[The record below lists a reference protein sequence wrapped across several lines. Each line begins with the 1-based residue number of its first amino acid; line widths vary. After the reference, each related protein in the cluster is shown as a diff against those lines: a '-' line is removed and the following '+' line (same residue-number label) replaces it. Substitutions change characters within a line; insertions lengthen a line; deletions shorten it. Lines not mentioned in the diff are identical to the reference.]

1 MRRFAVA
8 LAFVVAVAA
17 VTAGSAGSRT
27 SKSAFAVS
35 VEPSV
40 SAASN
45 GLTLETD
52 LEGTF
57 NVANKVANGSG
68 SYSLMAGTT
77 LVDNGTFR
85 LTRLVAFQFYGCGEV
100 TTPDGPVTLPP
111 DFCGGRALFAVHATS
126 SSTGEQTDGLYE
138 VNCQIHDPG
147 GQAPPGT
154 SEGIKVNARGVN
166 FNKHV
171 TGDNLFMMLP

>member
-27 SKSAFAVS
+27 SKSAFEVL
-35 VEPSV
+35 VEPTT

-45 GLTLETD
+45 GLTLDTD
-52 LEGTF
+52 LKGTF
-57 NVANKVANGSG
+57 NVADKSASGSG
-68 SYSLMAGTT
+68 SYSVMAGTT
-77 LVDNGTFR
+77 VVDSGSFT

-100 TTPDGPVTLPP
+100 DTPDGPVTLPP
-111 DFCGGRALFAVHATS
+111 ELCGGRALFAFHAI

-138 VNCQIHDPG
+138 VNCQLHDPG

-154 SEGIKVNARGVN
+154 SEGIKANARGVN

-171 TGDNLFMMLP
+171 TGDNLLTMLP

>member
-8 LAFVVAVAA
+8 LAFLLVVAAIS
-17 VTAGSAGSRT
+17 AGTAGSRT
-27 SKSAFAVS
+27 SRSTFAVI
-35 VEPSV
+35 VEPTTT
-40 SAASN
+40 AASN
-45 GLTLETD
+45 GLTLQSE
-52 LEGTF
+52 LEGSF
-57 NVANKVANGSG
+57 DVADKTASGSG
-68 SYSLMAGTT
+68 TFSLMAGATV
-77 LVDNGTFR
+77 LDSGTFT

-111 DFCGGRALFAVHATS
+111 ELCGGRAIFAFRATS
-126 SSTGEQTDGLYE
+126 SLTSEQVAGLYE

-154 SEGIKVNARGVN
+154 SEGIKANARGIN

-171 TGDNLFMMLP
+171 TGDNLFVMTP

>member
-8 LAFVVAVAA
+8 LAFVIAVAA
-17 VTAGSAGSRT
+17 VTAGSGGSRT
-27 SKSAFAVS
+27 SKSAFEVL
-35 VEPSV
+35 VEPTT

-45 GLTLETD
+45 GLTLETE
-52 LEGTF
+52 LEGAF
-57 NVANKVANGSG
+57 NVADKTASGSG
-68 SYSLMAGTT
+68 SYSVMAGTT
-77 LVDNGTFR
+77 AVDSGTFK

-100 TTPDGPVTLPP
+100 DTPDGPITLPP
-111 DFCGGRALFAVHATS
+111 DLCGGRALFAFHAI
-126 SSTGEQTDGLYE
+126 SSTGEQTTGLYE

-154 SEGIKVNARGVN
+154 SEGIKANARGIN

-171 TGDNLFMMLP
+171 TGDNLLTMLP

>member
-8 LAFVVAVAA
+8 LAFLLAIAA

-27 SKSAFAVS
+27 SKLAFEVF
-35 VEPSV
+35 VEPTIT
-40 SAASN
+40 AASN
-45 GLTLETD
+45 GLTLETE
-52 LEGTF
+52 LEGSF
-57 NVANKVANGSG
+57 NVANKTASGSG

-77 LVDNGTFR
+77 VLDSGTFT

-100 TTPDGPVTLPP
+100 TTPEGPISLPP
-111 DFCGGRALFAVHATS
+111 DFCGGRVIFAFHATS
-126 SSTGEQTDGLYE
+126 ASTGEQTDGLYE

-154 SEGIKVNARGVN
+154 SEGVKANARGIN

-171 TGDNLFMMLP
+171 TATTSS

>member
-1 MRRFAVA
+1 MRRFSVA
-8 LAFVVAVAA
+8 LAFLLAVAA

-27 SKSAFAVS
+27 SKSAFDVS
-35 VEPSV
+35 VEPTTT
-40 SAASN
+40 AAAR
-45 GLTLETD
+45 GLTLESE
-52 LEGTF
+52 LEGSF
-57 NVANKVANGSG
+57 NVANKTATGDG
-68 SYSLMAGTT
+68 TYSVMAGATV
-77 LVDNGTFR
+77 LDSGTFT

-100 TTPDGPVTLPP
+100 TTPDGPISLPP
-111 DFCGGRALFAVHATS
+111 NFCGGRVIFAIHATS

-154 SEGIKVNARGVN
+154 SEGVKANARGIN

-171 TGDNLFMMLP
+171 TGDNLFVMTP

>member
-8 LAFVVAVAA
+8 VAFLLAVAA

-27 SKSAFAVS
+27 SKSAFEVF
-35 VEPSV
+35 VEPTL
-40 SAASN
+40 SAASS
-45 GLTLETD
+45 GLTLETE
-52 LEGTF
+52 LEGSF
-57 NVANKVANGSG
+57 NVASKTASGSG

-77 LVDNGTFR
+77 VLDSGTFT

-100 TTPDGPVTLPP
+100 TTPEGPVALPP
-111 DFCGGRALFAVHATS
+111 DLCGGRALFAFHATS
-126 SSTGEQTDGLYE
+126 SLTGEETDGLYE

-154 SEGIKVNARGVN
+154 SEGVKANARGIN

-171 TGDNLFMMLP
+171 TGDNLLVMLP

>member
-8 LAFVVAVAA
+8 LAFVIALAA
-17 VTAGSAGSRT
+17 VTAGSGASRT
-27 SKSAFAVS
+27 SKSAFEVF
-35 VEPSV
+35 VGPTT

-45 GLTLETD
+45 GVTLKTD
-52 LEGTF
+52 LEGEF
-57 NVANKVANGSG
+57 NVADKTASGSG
-68 SYSLMAGTT
+68 SY
-77 LVDNGTFR
+77 LVMDGATAIDSGTFT

-100 TTPDGPVTLPP
+100 TMEGVRIPLEA
-111 DFCGGRALFAVHATS
+111 DFCGGRALFAFHAV

-154 SEGIKVNARGVN
+154 SEGIKANARGLN
-166 FNKHV
+166 FNKHGP
-171 TGDNLFMMLP
+171 GDNIFVMLP